1 MKICFV
7 QSSDEIKDVKKLLSY
22 VPIFIPLSLESLI
35 YCDLNKITYLDPEQ
49 LIKKDFYKKASKSS
63 SELIKNLNL
72 NNFKHDF
79 IKNEI
84 KAITRFKFNQ
94 IAFLIEIMENLK
106 QQKIFFEVILT
117 NKYSSSEYDVIL
129 KFPGNFFS
137 NIENIFLEIYKND
150 KITVLKVKKV
160 KVNHNTDIAH
170 KYKITGLRYNNKKK
184 IFFNNSGYNFR
195 RLIIFLLK
203 KRYKISFFDEN
214 IPFYKKIIFK
224 IIGIEIIK
232 FKKIKQIKLNK
243 PYDLNCNFSF
253 KNFNISSILNLQLKK
268 SSNYLFDLEN
278 KYEALSN
285 FFDSSKIE
293 LVISNAN
300 RGTGGM
306 IIEKAFAQ
314 KTKSLMISHGTIAKS
329 FNPDDEV
336 YKKVI
341 AEAVFSGKAD
351 YHAIQ
356 SKITLNSL
364 TTHKLIGK
372 PLTTG
377 NLVFAEIKNNSINQT
392 KFKCLY
398 AVTYKPFSS
407 MQFLG
412 LEMYHEFFNN
422 LKSLENFS
430 IENNYYFSVH
440 LHSSAKD
447 CISLLRKKFK
457 NLNFTSGRIEKSLE
471 KASVTLSYSSTTIED
486 SLYCQVPVILFDPR
500 HRYRHCESE
509 INPKKINESIYYINN
524 NHDLKNCLETI
535 RESKNIRFEDHIF
548 INKSKDNIKRLL
560 STLI

>member
-7 QSSDEIKDVKKLLSY
+7 QSIDEIKEVKKILDY
-22 VPIFIPLSLESLI
+22 EPIFIPLSLKSLI

-49 LIKKDFYKKASKSS
+49 LIQKEFYKKASKSS

-72 NNFKHDF
+72 NNFKYDF

-84 KAITRFKFNQ
+84 KAIIRFKFNQ
-94 IAFLIEIMENLK
+94 IAFLIEIIENLK
-106 QQKIFFEVILT
+106 KQQKTFEFILT
-117 NKYSSSEYDVIL
+117 NKYSSNEYDVIL
-129 KFPGNFFS
+129 KFPGNFFT

-150 KITVLKVKKV
+150 KITVLKINKTKK
-160 KVNHNTDIAH
+160 NHKIDIAH

-195 RLIIFLLK
+195 RLILFLLK
-203 KRYKISFFDEN
+203 KKYKISFFDEN
-214 IPFYKKIIFK
+214 IPFYKKLIFK
-224 IIGIEIIK
+224 IIGIEIIQ
-232 FKKIKQIKLNK
+232 FKKIKQVELNK
-243 PYDLNCNFSF
+243 PYELNCNFSF

-300 RGTGGM
+300 RGIGGM
-306 IIEKAFAQ
+306 IIDKAFTQ

-364 TTHKLIGK
+364 RTHNLIGK

-377 NLVFAEIKNNSINQT
+377 NLVFAETKNNFINHK

-422 LKSLENFS
+422 LKNLEIFS
-430 IENNYYFSVH
+430 VENNYHFFIH

-471 KASVTLSYSSTTIED
+471 KASVTLSYSSTVIED
-486 SLYCQVPVILFDPR
+486 SLYCNVPVILFDPR
-500 HRYRHCESE
+500 LRYRHCESE
-509 INPKKINESIYYINN
+509 INPNKINESIYYINN
-524 NHDLKNCLETI
+524 NDDLKSCLETI
-535 RESKNIRFEDHIF
+535 RKSKNIRFEDHIF
-548 INKSKDNIKRLL
+548 KNKSKENIERLF